1 MVTTRERILEA
12 TRSLIEEEGSGVAM
26 ERIAGRAGISRRAV
40 YLHFAT
46 RTELLLALVAH
57 VDETGRLAERGR
69 RVRDASSGTEALDE
83 FVALNASYNPEI
95 DGVARALERA
105 RDVDEAAAAAWQDRM
120 SGRRKACRRIARR
133 LEEDGVLA
141 PAWSI
146 ESAADLIWTL
156 TNIPVWRDLVRDR
169 GWSQRR
175 YRDRIG
181 EVLRAALLK

>member
-1 MVTTRERILEA
+1 MSTRERILEA
-12 TRSLIEEEGSGVAM
+12 TRYLIEEEGAGVAM

-46 RTELLLALVAH
+46 RTDLLLALVAH
-57 VDETGRLAERGR
+57 VDDAGGLAERGR
-69 RVRDASSGTEALDE
+69 RVREASSGTEALDE
-83 FVALNASYNPEI
+83 FVALNAAYNPEI

-120 SGRRKACRRIARR
+120 SGRRRMCRWIARR
-133 LEEDGVLA
+133 LDDEGSLA
-141 PAWSI
+141 PGWSV
-146 ESAADLIWTL
+146 EAAADLIWTL

-181 EVLRAALLK
+181 EVLRATLVE

>member
-1 MVTTRERILEA
+1 MSTRERILEA
-12 TRSLIEEEGSGVAM
+12 TRTLIEEKGAGVAM

-46 RTELLLALVAH
+46 RTDLLLALVAH
-57 VDETGRLAERGR
+57 VDETGGLAQRGR
-69 RVRDASSGTEALDE
+69 RVREASSGIEALDE

-120 SGRRKACRRIARR
+120 SGRRRTCRRIARR
-133 LEEDGVLA
+133 LEADGTLA
-141 PAWSI
+141 TGWSI

-181 EVLRAALLK
+181 EVLQATLVE